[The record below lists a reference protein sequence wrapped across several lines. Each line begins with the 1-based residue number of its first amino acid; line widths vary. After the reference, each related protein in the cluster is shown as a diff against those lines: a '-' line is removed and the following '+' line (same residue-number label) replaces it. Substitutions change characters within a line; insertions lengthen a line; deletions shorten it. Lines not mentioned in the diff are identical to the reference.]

1 VPAIPDGE
9 ADGVVTPFTTD
20 CSVVPD
26 DDDDD
31 GDDVVVDD
39 VVVESVAFS
48 ADFEESL
55 PEHAARAIVVMRR
68 RSVRDIIVGMAL
80 I

>member
-1 VPAIPDGE
+1 MPAIPDGE

-31 GDDVVVDD
+31 GDDVVV
-39 VVVESVAFS
+39 VESVAFG

-55 PEHAARAIVVMRR
+55 PEHAAKASIVMRR
-68 RSVRDIIVGMAL
+68 IVRDIIVGMVL
-80 I
+80 IDIV